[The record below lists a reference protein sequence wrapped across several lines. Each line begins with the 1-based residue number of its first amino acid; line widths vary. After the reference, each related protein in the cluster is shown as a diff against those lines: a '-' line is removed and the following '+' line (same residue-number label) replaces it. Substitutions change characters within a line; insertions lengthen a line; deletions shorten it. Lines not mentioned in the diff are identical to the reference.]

1 MLKEKTGRRRTK
13 QQVKADKEAA
23 ALKEKQMAETQQLLA
38 GLGQDI
44 ASVKAKLDKAERD
57 AGILERLVEQGVLI
71 RGQGGQI
78 LPARR

>member
-1 MLKEKTGRRRTK
+1 M
-13 QQVKADKEAA
+13 
-23 ALKEKQMAETQQLLA
+23 LA

-57 AGILERLVEQGVLI
+57 AGILERLLEQGVLI

>member
-23 ALKEKQMAETQQLLA
+23 ALKEKQMEQTQQMLA

-57 AGILERLVEQGVLI
+57 AGILERLIEQNVLI

>member
-13 QQVKADKEAA
+13 QQVKADKEAK
-23 ALKEKQMAETQQLLA
+23 ALREKQLADQEKLLA
-38 GLGQDI
+38 GLGGDP
-44 ASVKAKLDKAERD
+44 AKVKAKLDEAERNK
-57 AGILERLVEQGVLI
+57 GILDRLVEQGVLI